1 MLLVQSIKAASGKTG
16 NPFTGKKK
24 KRVKFT
30 E

>member
-1 MLLVQSIKAASGKTG
+1 MFLAQSIKAASGKTG

-24 KRVKFT
+24 KVKFT